1 MRAALLMGLFCT
13 FAELGLPGCAA
24 QERARAEQLQ
34 KTKMDSALTPYVG
47 RSIADFMIDRGP
59 ATNAIDMGGNKRAF
73 QWKITG
79 QTPGAVVP
87 LSGVLVAVPPQQQTC
102 LVSLIASASKPAP
115 AMSDWIID
123 SWRWNGDC

>member
-1 MRAALLMGLFCT
+1 MRAVLMGLVCA
-13 FAELGLPGCAA
+13 FAGLALPGCAA
-24 QERARAEQLQ
+24 QERARVEQLQ
-34 KTKMDSALTPYVG
+34 KTRMEFALTPYVG
-47 RSIADFMIDRGP
+47 RSIADFMLDRGP

-102 LVSLIASASKPAP
+102 MVSLLASTSKSNP
-115 AMSDWIID
+115 AMSDWVID